1 MHNQRKASSLFLH
14 GIATR
19 LCIVFL
25 ILSIVPILILA
36 YYNLSSSQKEII
48 DVTSENLLELS
59 KGAAQSIEQVLTEN
73 QRNSATLAG
82 DPVVVEFLSAS
93 EDERSALAP
102 SVYQV
107 LQNFADTHPDYDA
120 PGLLDTNGIVVVS
133 LDHVLI
139 GRDRSFRDYFQVSIQ
154 GEPYVS
160 SILVGRATGR
170 PGIFLTH
177 PVITDDGDI
186 AGIDI
191 IWLKASV
198 VYDVISRMSVGVDG
212 AAFVVDQDGVIIVH
226 PDSTLLYHSLVEL
239 TPEASETISETIRF
253 GTAEAT
259 DTPLIPF
266 SLGMTDLSS
275 AITSGDASG
284 ICLYRSPFD
293 DCNHVA
299 AYTRME
305 LFPWTVVVDL
315 PETCFL
321 APFQRLRSVSWIAA
335 GILAAI
341 VLIVSLLFARGVT
354 RPIRKLV
361 TTASAIERNE
371 PFDPLDLKDVT
382 SGRDEIA
389 DLGRIF
395 SDMVLSLR
403 LESSLRSEAEKRTE
417 HLNLILRAIR
427 NINQLITKEKDR
439 DRLIQR
445 TCMNFVE
452 TRGYFSAWIILLDE
466 SGKPFTTA
474 EAGIGDK
481 FQPLLEQFET
491 GKMPECCRRAME
503 IPEVIV
509 TLVPETTCGDCPLS
523 DMHDNRAS
531 ATTRLEWAGKVYGL
545 LAVSFPVENAEDIE
559 EVRLFREVTEDISF
573 ALHGMELDEARK
585 QGVEQLRSSE
595 ERYRLLADNTI
606 DCIWKID
613 PDFRFTYVNPAIFQ
627 MLGFTQEEW
636 IESLLSDHCLPEDME
651 YVTSFAMAEL
661 EKGSE
666 SIGVTFETYLLHK
679 NGEKVPVEITGK
691 VLRDN
696 DGNPV
701 GFQGTTRDITIRKVA
716 ENALRSKT
724 DEVNLLLRVGSKLG
738 STLDL
743 DEVCRHL
750 HSSLSEIM
758 DCDGLF
764 VSAYSSEDKLIR
776 CLAAWGEEKWL
787 DASGLPLIPIEEEG
801 HGTQSIA
808 IRTGQPIILD
818 DYQAYMKTA
827 KTSYFVDQDGRIADE
842 GEEPAD
848 GNITRSSLIVP
859 LKFKGEVIGV
869 VQVLSYRLNAFSEH
883 NMKFLEAI
891 TPHVAATVANV
902 MLFKRIEK
910 EFDERKQL
918 EEQLR
923 QSQKMEAIGML
934 AGGIAHDFNNIL
946 QAIFGYT
953 DLAIARLSEGD
964 PVFKDLMEIDI
975 SARKAANLTQQ
986 LLAFGRRQIL
996 IPRDINLNDLIGNLL
1011 RMLKRVISEDIKL
1024 EFIREHRLGTV
1035 HADPSQMD
1043 QVIMNLCV
1051 NARDAMPNGGN
1062 LMIET
1067 QNVLITEDY
1076 CSTHPWALQG
1086 RYVLVTITDS
1096 GCGMNEE
1103 TRNRI
1108 FEPFFTTKTVGKGS
1122 GLGLSTVYGI
1132 VNQHDGIINVYSEE
1146 GKGTA
1151 FKIYLPLVD
1160 RPAEQI
1166 SAELKEPVSGGTET
1180 ILVAED
1186 DKMLRNIA
1194 KRILEKAGYTVLL
1207 AKDGLEAVKILEQH
1221 DHKISLALIDIVMPG
1236 MNGREVYNR
1245 IMEISPLTRTLFTS
1259 GYSSNTVHTRFVLDE
1274 GMHLISKP
1282 CAPDT
1287 LLRKV
1292 RAVLDE

>member
-1 MHNQRKASSLFLH
+1 MHNQRKANSFFLH
-14 GIATR
+14 GITTR
-19 LCIVFL
+19 LCVVFL
-25 ILSIVPILILA
+25 TLSIVPILILA
-36 YYNLSSSQKEII
+36 YYNLSNSQKEII
-48 DVTSENLLELS
+48 EVTSENLRELS
-59 KGAAQSIEQVLTEN
+59 RGAAHSIEQLLTEN

-82 DPVVVEFLSAS
+82 DPTVVKFLSAS
-93 EDERSALAP
+93 VEERSALTP
-102 SVYQV
+102 SVYRV

-120 PGLLDTNGIVVVS
+120 PGLLDINGIVVVS
-133 LDHVLI
+133 LDNVLI

-160 SILVGRATGR
+160 DILVGRTTGR

-177 PVITDDGDI
+177 PVVTDDGDI
-186 AGIDI
+186 VGIDI

-212 AAFVVDQDGVIIVH
+212 TAFVVDQDGVIIVH

-253 GTAEAT
+253 GTAEGS
-259 DTPLIPF
+259 DTPLIPL
-266 SLGMTDLSS
+266 SLGMTDLAS
-275 AITSGDASG
+275 AITSGDDSG
-284 ICLYRSPFD
+284 ICQYHSPFD
-293 DCNHVA
+293 DCEHVA
-299 AYTRME
+299 AHARMKS
-305 LFPWTVVVDL
+305 FPWTVVVDL
-315 PETCFL
+315 PETQFL
-321 APFQRLRSVSWIAA
+321 APFQRLQSVSWIFA

-341 VLIVSLLFARGVT
+341 VLIVCLLLARGVT

-361 TTASAIERNE
+361 TTASTIERNE
-371 PFDPLDLKDVT
+371 PFDPLYLKDVT

-389 DLGRIF
+389 HLGRIF

-403 LESSLRSEAEKRTE
+403 RESSMRSKAENHTE

-427 NINQLITKEKDR
+427 NVNQLITKEKDR

-445 TCMNFVE
+445 TCENLVE
-452 TRGYFSAWIILLDE
+452 TRGYFSAWVILIDE
-466 SGKPFTTA
+466 SGKPSTTA
-474 EAGIGDK
+474 EACMGDR
-481 FQPLLEQFET
+481 FQPLLERLKA

-503 IPEVIV
+503 IPEVIL
-509 TLVPETTCGDCPLS
+509 TFIPDSSCGDCPLS

-531 ATTRLEWAGKVYGL
+531 ATSRLEWEGKVYGL
-545 LAVSFPVENAEDIE
+545 LTVSIPVEYAEDIE
-559 EVRLFREVTEDISF
+559 EVGLFREVAEDIGF
-573 ALHGMELDEARK
+573 ALHGMKLEEARK
-585 QGVEQLRSSE
+585 LGEEQLRSSE
-595 ERYRLLADNTI
+595 EKYRLLADNTI
-606 DCIWKID
+606 DCIWKTD
-613 PDFRFTYVNPAIFQ
+613 SDFRFTYVNPSIFQ
-627 MLGFTQEEW
+627 MLGFTLEEW
-636 IESLLSDHCLPEDME
+636 IGSSLSDHCPPENME
-651 YVTSFAMAEL
+651 YITGLAMAEL

-666 SIGVTFETYLLHK
+666 SSGVTFETYLLHK
-679 NGEKVPVEITGK
+679 KGEKVPVEITGK

-696 DGNPV
+696 DGDPV

-716 ENALRSKT
+716 EDALQRKK

-743 DEVCRHL
+743 DEVCNHL
-750 HSSLSEIM
+750 HSILSEIM

-764 VSAYSSEDKLIR
+764 LSAYSSEDKLIR
-776 CLAAWGEEKWL
+776 CLAAWGEEKWM
-787 DASGLPLIPIEEEG
+787 DVSELPPIPLEEEG
-801 HGTQSIA
+801 RGTQSIA
-808 IRTGQPIILD
+808 IRTGQSVNLD
-818 DYQAYMKTA
+818 DYQAYMRTA
-827 KTSYFVDQDGRIADE
+827 ETSYSVDQDERIADE

-848 GNITRSSLIVP
+848 GNITHSALIVP
-859 LKFKGEVIGV
+859 LMFKGEVVGV
-869 VQVLSYRLNAFSEH
+869 VQVLSYRLNAYTEY
-883 NMKFLEAI
+883 NIEFLEAI
-891 TPHVAATVANV
+891 TPHIAATVANV
-902 MLFKRIEK
+902 MLFRQIEK

-953 DLAIARLSEGD
+953 DLAEARLSEGD
-964 PVFKDLMEIDI
+964 PVLEDLMEIDI

-986 LLAFGRRQIL
+986 LLAFGRRQVL
-996 IPRDINLNDLIGNLL
+996 VPRDINLNDLIGNLL
-1011 RMLKRVISEDIKL
+1011 KMLRRVIGEDIEL
-1024 EFIREHRLGTV
+1024 EFIQGHKLGTV
-1035 HADPSQMD
+1035 HADPSQME

-1067 QNVLITEDY
+1067 ENILITEDY

-1086 RYVLVTITDS
+1086 HYVLLTITDS

-1103 TRNRI
+1103 IRNRV
-1108 FEPFFTTKTVGKGS
+1108 FEPFFTTKKVGKGS
-1122 GLGLSTVYGI
+1122 GLGLSTVHGI

-1151 FKIYLPLVD
+1151 FKIYLPLVE
-1160 RPAEQI
+1160 RPAEHI
-1166 SAELKEPVSGGTET
+1166 SAELKELITGGTET

-1186 DKMLRNIA
+1186 DEVLRDLA
-1194 KRILEKAGYTVLL
+1194 KRIFEKAGYTVLL
-1207 AKDGLEAVKILEQH
+1207 AEDGLEAVKILEQH
-1221 DHKISLALIDIVMPG
+1221 DDKISLALIDIVMPG
-1236 MNGREVYNR
+1236 MNGKEVYNR

-1259 GYSSNTVHTRFVLDE
+1259 GYSSNAVHTRFVLDE
-1274 GMHLISKP
+1274 GMQLISKP
-1282 CAPDT
+1282 YDPDT

>member
-1 MHNQRKASSLFLH
+1 MHKQRKASTFIFQ

-19 LCIVFL
+19 LCVVFL
-25 ILSIVPILILA
+25 ILSIVPILIMA
-36 YYNLSSSQKEII
+36 YYNLSNSQEEII
-48 DVTSENLLELS
+48 EVISENLLELS
-59 KGAAQSIEQVLTEN
+59 RGAAHSIEQLLTEN

-82 DPVVVEFLSAS
+82 DPIVVKFLSAS
-93 EDERSALAP
+93 EEERSTLAP
-102 SVYQV
+102 SIYRV

-120 PGLLDTNGIVVVS
+120 PGLLDINGIVVVS
-133 LDHVLI
+133 LDDILI

-170 PGIFLTH
+170 PGVFLTH
-177 PVITDDGDI
+177 PVITDNGDI
-186 AGIDI
+186 VGIDI

-198 VYDVISRMSVGVDG
+198 VYAVISRMSVGMDG
-212 AAFVVDQDGVIIVH
+212 TAFVVDQDGVIIVH

-253 GTAEAT
+253 GTAEDS
-259 DTPLIPF
+259 DTPLIPL
-266 SLGMTDLSS
+266 SLGMTDLAS
-275 AITSGDASG
+275 AITSGNDSG
-284 ICLYRSPFD
+284 ICQYHSPFD
-293 DCNHVA
+293 DCDHVA
-299 AYTRME
+299 AYAR
-305 LFPWTVVVDL
+305 LGSFPWTVVVDL
-315 PETCFL
+315 PETRFL
-321 APFQRLRSVSWIAA
+321 APFQRLRSVSWIAT

-341 VLIVSLLFARGVT
+341 VMIVSLLLARGVT

-361 TTASAIERNE
+361 TTASTIERNE

-389 DLGRIF
+389 HLGRIF

-403 LESSLRSEAEKRTE
+403 RESSKAENHTE

-427 NINQLITKEKDR
+427 NVNQLITKEKDR

-445 TCMNFVE
+445 TCKNLVE

-466 SGKPFTTA
+466 SGKPFSSA
-474 EAGIGDK
+474 EAGMEDR
-481 FQPLLEQFET
+481 FQPLLERLKA
-491 GKMPECCRRAME
+491 GGIPECCRRAME

-509 TLVPETTCGDCPLS
+509 TFVPDSSCGDCPLS
-523 DMHDNRAS
+523 DMYENRAS
-531 ATTRLEWAGKVYGL
+531 ATTRLEWEDKVYGL
-545 LAVSFPVENAEDIE
+545 LTVLVPVEYAENIE
-559 EVRLFREVTEDISF
+559 EVGLFREVAEDIGF

-585 QGVEQLRSSE
+585 LGEEQLRDSE
-595 ERYRLLADNTI
+595 RKYRLLADNTI
-606 DCIWKID
+606 DCIWQTD

-636 IESLLSDHCLPEDME
+636 TGSLLSDHCLPEDME
-651 YVTSFAMAEL
+651 YMTGFAMAEL
-661 EKGSE
+661 KKGSE
-666 SIGVTFETYLLHK
+666 SIGLTFETNLLHK

-696 DGNPV
+696 NGKTV
-701 GFQGTTRDITIRKVA
+701 GFQGTTRDITIRKDA
-716 ENALRSKT
+716 ENALRRKT
-724 DEVNLLLRVGSKLG
+724 EEVNLLLRVGSKLG
-738 STLDL
+738 TTLDL
-743 DEVCRHL
+743 VEVCGHL

-764 VSAYSSEDKLIR
+764 LSAYSSEDKLIR
-776 CLAAWGEEKWL
+776 CLAAWGEEKWM
-787 DASGLPLIPIEEEG
+787 DVSELPPIPLEEEG
-801 HGTQSIA
+801 LGTQSIA
-808 IRTGQPIILD
+808 IRTGQSVNLD

-827 KTSYFVDQDGRIADE
+827 ETSYSVDQDGRIADE

-848 GNITRSSLIVP
+848 GNITRSALIVP
-859 LKFKGEVIGV
+859 LKFKGEVVGV
-869 VQVLSYRLNAFSEH
+869 VQVLSYRLNAYTEY
-883 NMKFLEAI
+883 NLEFLEAI
-891 TPHVAATVANV
+891 TPHVAATVVNLT
-902 MLFKRIEK
+902 LFQQIEK
-910 EFDERKQL
+910 EYDERKQL

-953 DLAIARLSEGD
+953 DLAEARLSEGD
-964 PVFKDLMEIDI
+964 PVLEDLMEIDT
-975 SARKAANLTQQ
+975 SARRAADLTQQ
-986 LLAFGRRQIL
+986 LLAFGRRQVL
-996 IPRDINLNDLIGNLL
+996 VPKDINLNDLIGNLL
-1011 RMLKRVISEDIKL
+1011 KMLRRVIGEDIELK
-1024 EFIREHRLGTV
+1024 FNQGHRLGTV
-1035 HADPSQMD
+1035 HADPVQIE

-1051 NARDAMPNGGN
+1051 NARDAMPNCGN
-1062 LMIET
+1062 LTIET
-1067 QNVLITEDY
+1067 ENVLITEDY
-1076 CSTHPWALQG
+1076 CSTHPSTQQG
-1086 RYVLVTITDS
+1086 RYVLLAITDS

-1122 GLGLSTVYGI
+1122 GLGLSTAHGI
-1132 VNQHDGIINVYSEE
+1132 VNQHDGFINVYSEE

-1151 FKIYLPLVD
+1151 FKIYLPLVE
-1160 RPAEQI
+1160 RPAEYI
-1166 SAELKEPVSGGTET
+1166 SASIKGSVTGGTET

-1186 DKMLRNIA
+1186 DEVLRYLA
-1194 KRILEKAGYTVLL
+1194 RRILEKAGYTVLL
-1207 AKDGLEAVKILEQH
+1207 AEDGLEAVGVLEQQS
-1221 DHKISLALIDIVMPG
+1221 DKISLALLDIVMPG
-1236 MNGREVYNR
+1236 MSGKEVYDR
-1245 IMEISPLTRTLFTS
+1245 MREISPITRTLFTS

-1282 CAPDT
+1282 YDPDT
-1287 LLRKV
+1287 LLHKV